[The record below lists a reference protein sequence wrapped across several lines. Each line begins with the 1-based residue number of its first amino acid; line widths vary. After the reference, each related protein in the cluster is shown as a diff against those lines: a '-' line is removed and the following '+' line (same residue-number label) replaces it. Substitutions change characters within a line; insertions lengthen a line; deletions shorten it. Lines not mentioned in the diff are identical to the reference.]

1 VRSDDPACRRIA
13 VPGNEALKGV
23 GLDLLRDS
31 DSHASSLENSFANQR
46 NPETVKS
53 TVSSNAAARP
63 WFGAFS
69 QQPTK
74 QPSAC
79 DGSTEC
85 PGFQRRHFFGA
96 LLSAYRSYWRG
107 TKHWTRA
114 FEKATG
120 NSTFKGRSSTDRE
133 AVN

>member
-23 GLDLLRDS
+23 GRDLLRDS
-31 DSHASSLENSFANQR
+31 DSHVSSLENSFAHQR

-79 DGSTEC
+79 GGSTEG
-85 PGFQRRHFFGA
+85 PGFHRRNFFGA

-107 TKHWTRA
+107 TKLWTRA
-114 FEKATG
+114 FEKATRKF
-120 NSTFKGRSSTDRE
+120 NFQR
-133 AVN
+133 AQLY